1 MVASGNSTILND
13 PWANPRTGAGTK
25 APPEAP
31 PYDENSYDT
40 EDKEDGTSTQWRES
54 PSEFRRE
61 PQVRDPSAGQHAD
74 NLWAKTMHKSPRTS
88 EVDVAT
94 KHASTKVAGQT
105 SSRTLTPEEASAEAD
120 ESADI
125 ERTERALLAE
135 LQRVAERRRS
145 MRVSLSTSTCQPI
158 EEALED
164 EEPEATVEEILQ
176 RGKRRERLAAE
187 RALAEQEALE
197 HAAAQRRAVE
207 AEAKEKLMARELEV
221 MRVSL
226 ASMHHKETMKQYS
239 SPSSRR

>member
-1 MVASGNSTILND
+1 MVASGKSTIYND

-31 PYDENSYDT
+31 PYDENSYEPEGT
-40 EDKEDGTSTQWRES
+40 KDGTSTQWRGS
-54 PSEFRRE
+54 PSEFGRE
-61 PQVRDPSAGQHAD
+61 PQVREPGAGQNAD
-74 NLWAKTMHKSPRTS
+74 NLWAKSMQMSPRTT
-88 EVDVAT
+88 EVDAAT
-94 KHASTKVAGQT
+94 KQARTKVAAQT

-187 RALAEQEALE
+187 
-197 HAAAQRRAVE
+197 
-207 AEAKEKLMARELEV
+207 
-221 MRVSL
+221 
-226 ASMHHKETMKQYS
+226 
-239 SPSSRR
+239 